1 MSTVPEIGTTAPY
14 FSISDVEAETVS
26 LAHYRGEKSVLL
38 VLNRGF
44 K

>member
-1 MSTVPEIGTTAPY
+1 MNTAPEIDTTAPD
-14 FSISDVEAETVS
+14 FSLTDVEGETVS
-26 LAHYRGEKSVLL
+26 LAHYREAKTVLL